1 MKKTIIVAAAVMA
14 LACYSCGNK
23 SQPEAAPEDNG
34 NIVSESVTQTAAA
47 AIEKLQAAVE
57 SADPAKIQEALTE
70 VRENV
75 AEYTATSTETATAYL
90 DSVQTWLND
99 NADKVKAAAGDNP
112 EIGGTI
118 NSLTSTS
125 AENIVSD
132 IKSAGDDAI
141 NETKEAVGDAAES
154 VKDKAKEKVDEAAD
168 NARSKVNE
176 AADEAADKT
185 KDAINSAAD
194 KALDK
199 IGK

>member
-1 MKKTIIVAAAVMA
+1 MKKTIIVATVGMA

-23 SQPEAAPEDNG
+23 SQPEAAPADSE
-34 NIVSESVTQTAAA
+34 NIVNEGVTQTAAA

-57 SADPAKIQEALTE
+57 SGDAAKIQEALTE

-99 NADKVKAAAGDNP
+99 NADKVKEAAGDNP

-132 IKSAGDDAI
+132 IKATGDDAI
-141 NETKEAVGDAAES
+141 NETKEAVGDAAEN
-154 VKDKAKEKVDEAAD
+154 VKDKAKEKVD
-168 NARSKVNE
+168 E